1 MLGDSHFNDLYD
13 LNLNFKLILQEDS
26 VTREKPP
33 TFSNIGFCVQV
44 QISFYVGLT
53 FIIQVST

>member
-1 MLGDSHFNDLYD
+1 MFSDSHLNDLLD
-13 LNLNFKLILQEDS
+13 LKLNFKMILQEDS

-44 QISFYVGLT
+44 QISFYMTLT